1 MKKKVGKMVAEMK
14 KKDIEDDWNLGSIR
28 RLQNDRKKW
37 QREVFTSS

>member
-1 MKKKVGKMVAEMK
+1 MKKKVGKMVAEMN

-28 RLQNDRKKW
+28 RLRNDRKKW